1 MLQGVGTMNLPY
13 NLHQDPFGNWFV
25 EMKTVDGQS
34 LVLCQTVNKSTAEYL
49 VEQLNKGHV
58 NESE

>member
-1 MLQGVGTMNLPY
+1 MNLPY

-34 LVLCQTVNKSTAEYL
+34 LVLCQTVNKSAAEYL